1 MEKLTYQKNVVA
13 RCNIKR
19 KDFIGIWIWVNF
31 MSGRFFRESLWLGM
45 LSWVC
50 IKLELSSQNDESSCD
65 MFHQPSSRI
74 TNYIFFFFC
83 SRFFKLIH
91 AHTFSN
97 YSSFNPP
104 SFHSI
109 CAISTFISTYSIL
122 SLYLSIFLPKYLGH
136 WQR

>member
-1 MEKLTYQKNVVA
+1 MSKFYVRKILSRIIVA
-13 RCNIKR
+13 RNAL
-19 KDFIGIWIWVNF
+19 
-31 MSGRFFRESLWLGM
+31 MSVYQIRSVFTKIMKVLAT
-45 LSWVC
+45 C
-50 IKLELSSQNDESSCD
+50 
-65 MFHQPSSRI
+65 FHQPSSRI

-109 CAISTFISTYSIL
+109 CAISTFFSTYSIL
-122 SLYLSIFLPKYLGH
+122 SLYLSIFLPKYLDFV
-136 WQR
+136 WLLTTITIIINK